1 METIKLYMPIIE
13 FEGYLFRLRHGI
25 LIEPDPALV
34 RGATVKLIETY
45 MTTGRE
51 TGRSLLFKI
60 VKVHRN
66 FNRVK
71 GITFNKIYLVRI
83 QDYDELMKQ
92 KSKSH
97 LKKI

>member
-13 FEGYLFRLRHGI
+13 FEGYLFRLRHEI

-34 RGATVKLIETY
+34 RGTSVKLIETY

-60 VKVHRN
+60 GKVHRN
-66 FNRVK
+66 YKRIK
-71 GITFNKIYLVRI
+71 GVTFNKIDLARI

-97 LKKI
+97 LNKI